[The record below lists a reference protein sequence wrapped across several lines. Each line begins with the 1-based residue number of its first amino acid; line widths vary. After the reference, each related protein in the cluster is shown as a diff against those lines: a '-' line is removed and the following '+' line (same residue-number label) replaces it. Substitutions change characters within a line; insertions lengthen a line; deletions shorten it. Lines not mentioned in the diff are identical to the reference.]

1 MALTGGNNE
10 RIPVVRPCLPIVE
23 WAWVSDATSAWVSDA
38 TSALPHVTIFSRQI
52 ISTWPQFAGHNT
64 RERARLLED
73 SPCILGAAFSLY

>member
-1 MALTGGNNE
+1 VALTGGNNE

-23 WAWVSDATSAWVSDA
+23 WAWVSDA